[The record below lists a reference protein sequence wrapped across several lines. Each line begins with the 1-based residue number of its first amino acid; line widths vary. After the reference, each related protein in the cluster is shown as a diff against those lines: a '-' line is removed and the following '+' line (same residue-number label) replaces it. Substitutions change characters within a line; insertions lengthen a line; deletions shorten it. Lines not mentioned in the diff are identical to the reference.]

1 MFVCITAEIERNK
14 TLVACQETRKSC
26 FFCIKDKQADE
37 SPDENLLHFLELTQE
52 SQARYWSLR

>member
-1 MFVCITAEIERNK
+1 MFVCITAEIKRNK
-14 TLVACQETRKSC
+14 TLIACQETRKSC

-52 SQARYWSLR
+52 SQARY